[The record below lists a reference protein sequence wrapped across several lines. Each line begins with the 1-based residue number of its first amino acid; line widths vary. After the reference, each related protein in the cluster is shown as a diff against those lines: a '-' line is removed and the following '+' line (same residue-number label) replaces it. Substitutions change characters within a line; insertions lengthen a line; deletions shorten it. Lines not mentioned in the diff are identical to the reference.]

1 MRFSQR
7 KKWPASFDEAMAMLD
22 EFGLPRP
29 QEIAVD
35 DTDGCAADLT
45 SFGEAGMICRQ
56 YSRVFGGC
64 GGLFDWYRG
73 DAFLRKREL
82 LGKSFR
88 GWYSRMGF
96 DRSDV
101 SRCEML
107 RKGCADPIL
116 LFGLSAR
123 AARKKFAPPKRQYTK
138 RQSPAPKSSD
148 GQAFLPD
155 YNHDVR
161 RNPSSFLADLVKRCE
176 AYNAERPGKRIASVL
191 NNLRAE
197 MENMR

>member
-1 MRFSQR
+1 
-7 KKWPASFDEAMAMLD
+7 MATLD

-29 QEIAVD
+29 HEIAVD

-45 SFGEAGMICRQ
+45 SFQEAGMICRQ

-73 DAFLRKREL
+73 DAFLRKRELL

-116 LFGLSAR
+116 LLGLSAR
-123 AARKKFAPPKRQYTK
+123 AARKKFAPTKRQYTK

-155 YNHDVR
+155 YRHDVR
-161 RNPSSFLADLVKRCE
+161 RSPSDYLADLIKRAE
-176 AYNAERPGKRIASVL
+176 AYRAERPGPRIDRVV

-197 MENMR
+197 MENSR